1 MARIQTDR
9 TPGVAVLHRR
19 LVLLLA
25 LLVGPLALLLG
36 PLLRLTTARAASARA
51 EAEAKLVRRTW
62 LPTARG
68 RILDRKGRVLAQD
81 RPSYD
86 IAIDYRV
93 LTGEWI
99 DDRARRFAR
108 SLNRAQWAEWSPDQ
122 RQALVA
128 LVRPAY
134 EAHWR
139 SAWHELARLCGQS
152 VDELDG
158 RRRAIV
164 DSVRARREAVLGAR
178 REVELAALRERGA
191 QPTPE
196 QLALVEKRI
205 GGPISE
211 EQSSHA
217 VVERAPDSVAL
228 ACLALE
234 GGETMLEPLGG
245 TSQDAVRLGGGE
257 ASRSNRADPADTIP
271 GLAVRDAGDR
281 DYPLDTVRVRLERS
295 TLPSPARQPGAV
307 DLSVDG
313 VGAHVL
319 GWMRSRVFAEDV
331 GARAA
336 ALERLPGLAAEARVR
351 TGDGVI
357 DRGEYREGDRVGH
370 VGVEGA
376 MEATLRGLRGVRSTS
391 VDTGEVRTIEARVG
405 ADVRLTLDAALQGR
419 VQAIMSP
426 DLGLAVTQVWHGAPN
441 DLMPVGTALNGA
453 AVVLDIDSG
462 ELLALVSTPALSRRA
477 LRDQPEMVFDDT
489 LNLPLMNR
497 PTERVYP
504 PGSIVK
510 PLILSWAAQR
520 GAYRP
525 GQTIDCTGHLL
536 PEHADRLR
544 CWIYKRGG
552 GTHTAQLGHE
562 LTGPEGIMA
571 SCNIFFFTMGRRLGP
586 AGIVEGYRVFGVGE
600 SWDLG
605 AGVESRGLLGLAS
618 DERAAGVSMG
628 DAIQMGIGQGPVA
641 WTPLHAA
648 DAYATLARHGTRV
661 RPSLIAGRR
670 GADPAPVP
678 LPAWAVDEA
687 MRGLALAV
695 NDSRGTGHH
704 LVIDGK
710 REPVFNAPGVSIWG
724 KTGTAAARRAV
735 ATPDG
740 EGPEGPVV
748 VDMDHSWFVVLVG
761 REGDRPRYAV
771 SVVMEYAGSGGK
783 VSGPIINQIVHAL
796 IAEGYL

>member
-9 TPGVAVLHRR
+9 TKGVAVLHRR

-25 LLVGPLALLLG
+25 LMVGPLALLLA
-36 PLLRLTTARAASARA
+36 PLFWLTTARAESARA
-51 EAEAKLVRRTW
+51 EAEARLVRRTW

-99 DDRARRFAR
+99 DTTARAFAR
-108 SLNRAQWAEWSPDQ
+108 ALNRAQWSELTEDQ
-122 RQALVA
+122 RLELVA
-128 LVRPAY
+128 LARPAY
-134 EAHWR
+134 EAHWTA
-139 SAWHELARLCGQS
+139 AWHQLARISGQS
-152 VDELDG
+152 VGELDE
-158 RRRAIV
+158 RRRAIIE
-164 DSVRARREAVLGAR
+164 SVRTRRDAVLGTRREA
-178 REVELAALRERGA
+178 ELAALRDKGA
-191 QPTPE
+191 EPTPE
-196 QLALVEKRI
+196 QIASIERRI
-205 GGPISE
+205 ASPISE
-211 EQSSHA
+211 EQSAH
-217 VVERAPDSVAL
+217 VLIERAPDPVAL

-234 GGETMLEPLGG
+234 GSEAMLEPLGAS
-245 TSQDAVRLGGGE
+245 SQEAVRLGGGE
-257 ASRSNRADPADTIP
+257 ASRSNRTDRVDAIP
-271 GLAVRDAGDR
+271 GLIVRDAGDR
-281 DYPLDTVRVRLERS
+281 DYPMDAVRVRLDRA
-295 TLPSPARQPGAV
+295 TLPSPVRKPGPI
-307 DLSVDG
+307 DLAVDG

-319 GWMRSRVFAEDV
+319 GWMRTRVFAEDV
-331 GARAA
+331 DVRQA
-336 ALERLPGLAAEARVR
+336 ALEALPALASEARVR
-351 TGDGVI
+351 TGDTII

-370 VGVEGA
+370 VGAESA
-376 MEATLRGLRGVRSTS
+376 MEATLRGLRGLRFTA
-391 VDTGEVRTIEARVG
+391 VDTGEVRTIDARPG
-405 ADVRLTLDAALQGR
+405 GDVRLTLDAVLQARIQG
-419 VQAIMSP
+419 VMSP
-426 DLGLAVTQVWHGAPN
+426 DLGLAVTQAWHGPPN

-462 ELLALVSTPALSRRA
+462 ELLALVSTPALSRA
-477 LRDQPEMVFDDT
+477 TLRDQPEMIFDDA
-489 LNLPLMNR
+489 LNLPLVNR
-497 PTERVYP
+497 PIERVYP

-510 PLILSWAAQR
+510 PLILSWAAHR

-562 LTGPEGIMA
+562 LAGPEGIMV

-586 AGIVEGYRVFGVGE
+586 AGIVEGYQAFGVGD
-600 SWDLG
+600 SWGLG
-605 AGVESRGLLGLAS
+605 AGVESRGLLGVGGEGRTL
-618 DERAAGVSMG
+618 GVSMG

-648 DAYATLARHGTRV
+648 DAYATLARHGVRV
-661 RPSLIAGRR
+661 RPTLVAGRR
-670 GADPAPVP
+670 GRDPDSVP

-695 NDSRGTGHH
+695 TDSRGTGHH
-704 LVIDGK
+704 LVIDGV
-710 REPVFNAPGVSIWG
+710 REPIFNAPGVSIWG

-735 ATPDG
+735 SGPDG
-740 EGPEGPVV
+740 EGPDGPLV

-761 REGDRPRYAV
+761 RQGDRPRYAL

-783 VSGPIINQIVHAL
+783 VSGPIVNQIIHAL